1 MRTVFTTGGSS
12 RLQLYVI
19 TSDGR
24 GETVRFEPPVLF
36 GNVGKSTYATCDD
49 KIAQAIKQHPYFGS
63 IVFLKSEESD
73 SEKPAKQ
80 NDEPIN
86 YEAMCNSDKPIVVVE
101 EVTSVATAT
110 HWLQSNHSAVW
121 SSRKVESIKAEAAAK
136 YNTIFP
142 NL

>member
-19 TSDGR
+19 TENGC

-36 GNVGKSTYATCDD
+36 GNVGKSTYATCDE
-49 KIAQAIKQHPYFGS
+49 KIARAIKQHPYFGS
-63 IVFLKSEESD
+63 IIFLKSEESD
-73 SEKPAKQ
+73 SEKPAQ
-80 NDEPIN
+80 QSEEPTD
-86 YEAMCNSDKPIVVVE
+86 YKAMCNPDTPIEVVE
-101 EVTSVATAT
+101 EVTSVATAI
-110 HWLQSNHSAVW
+110 HWLQSKHSAVW
-121 SSRKVESIKAEAAAK
+121 TSRKVDSIKAEAAAK